1 MTELTLLLADTYRSR
16 VYLSSFL
23 TNGLGVQ
30 KVVFYKCKARESIGT
45 VEYEPDS
52 YLFDQ
57 LSDNLPNLEGFMF
70 QSTNSVEEMA
80 ISANINLKVIEVDM
94 GVKSISKSFF
104 GSDATIIFSGYP
116 GEIVPPELVN
126 NCNFIHAHGGI
137 LPDYKG
143 STTNYY
149 SFIETK
155 TVGAS
160 VISMNSEIDAG
171 NILHV
176 YKISI
181 SSLLE
186 LDYIVDNALRAKALF
201 QFLNGNVKSLS
212 PIKNTEGAMFY
223 VAHPH
228 IRQIARNI

>member
-94 GVKSISKSFF
+94 GVKSISSL
-104 GSDATIIFSGYP
+104 FSVVMQLLYFQVI

-155 TVGAS
+155 NSWS
-160 VISMNSEIDAG
+160 VSDFDE
-171 NILHV
+171 
-176 YKISI
+176 
-181 SSLLE
+181 
-186 LDYIVDNALRAKALF
+186 
-201 QFLNGNVKSLS
+201 
-212 PIKNTEGAMFY
+212 
-223 VAHPH
+223 
-228 IRQIARNI
+228 